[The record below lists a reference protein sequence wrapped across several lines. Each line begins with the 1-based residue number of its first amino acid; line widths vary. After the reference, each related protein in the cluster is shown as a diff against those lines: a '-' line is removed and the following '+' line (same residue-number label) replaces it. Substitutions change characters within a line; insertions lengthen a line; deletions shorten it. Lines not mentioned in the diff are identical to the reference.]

1 MKQVPSMYVILV
13 NSPSVL
19 PASNRVSLLAKLQ
32 EKLGAPEIDPDFSMM
47 LSAQACL
54 LSSCYFLV

>member
-1 MKQVPSMYVILV
+1 MKQVQTKHACHAHR
-13 NSPSVL
+13 SPCCPGQSRTV
-19 PASNRVSLLAKLQ
+19 KQGLQ
-32 EKLGAPEIDPDFSMM
+32 EGPGAQEIDPDSNTA